1 VSCERK
7 HPDEDVE
14 PWPLPEALALAAVVR
29 GYVDDDDVMASLA
42 RDPVYRAVL
51 AENDTEELLISAL
64 LALVDLVEML
74 DEYPTTPR
82 PRALEWLGLRWAR

>member
-1 VSCERK
+1 MSCERR

-14 PWPLPEALALAAVVR
+14 PWPVPEALALATVVR

-42 RDPVYRAVL
+42 KDPVYRAIV
-51 AENDTEELLISAL
+51 AENDTEELLVSAL
-64 LALVDLVEML
+64 LALVDLVERL
-74 DEYPTTPR
+74 DEWPDDPR